1 MGGLISSFIE
11 PFLLM
16 AQKKIYSVA
25 PSQIP
30 NINAL
35 SQEWIRGFYSDGRA
49 RQLALENGFND
60 EHMQAFYELALQ
72 RLDLTDINRYGLLTN
87 NLDEVYNEHYQVA
100 GYNPA
105 LKDIYKQ
112 LMKTQPTIAEAVELR
127 ARGAISEERYIE
139 ICKYANM
146 PPEIAAE
153 MYNLARPLLTAYDI
167 ITVWR
172 RGQITE
178 YERNERIQQ
187 LGYKEED
194 INNLVLLSEYYP
206 SPSDLVTFAVREV
219 YSPEIVEKYGLN
231 EDFPSEFLQ
240 AAFMSGL
247 SETFARQYW
256 AAHWRLPSATQGF
269 EMLHRGIIT
278 HEELTTLLRALDYMP
293 FWRDKLIQVAYNPY
307 TRVDIRRMYAM
318 GILDR
323 DGVYRSYLD
332 IGYDAEHAENLTRFT
347 LGLEAPDVKEMSK
360 GEILR
365 AYKLGTL
372 SRDDSIQRL
381 ERLEYVRTEAEIL
394 LDTAE
399 LEQRNSAVSRAIN
412 NLVSQ
417 YEADLINESELSAA
431 LDALGISYTRRDQA
445 ILEATTSK
453 VTKVKTPTKAELTQM
468 YKKGI
473 INAAE
478 YRSNLELLGYDSVTI
493 ERFILLYSSSMNGST
508 EPSA

>member
-1 MGGLISSFIE
+1 M
-11 PFLLM
+11 
-16 AQKKIYSVA
+16 
-25 PSQIP
+25 
-30 NINAL
+30 
-35 SQEWIRGFYSDGRA
+35 
-49 RQLALENGFND
+49 
-60 EHMQAFYELALQ
+60 
-72 RLDLTDINRYGLLTN
+72 
-87 NLDEVYNEHYQVA
+87 
-100 GYNPA
+100 
-105 LKDIYKQ
+105 
-112 LMKTQPTIAEAVELR
+112 
-127 ARGAISEERYIE
+127 
-139 ICKYANM
+139 
-146 PPEIAAE
+146 
-153 MYNLARPLLTAYDI
+153 
-167 ITVWR
+167 
-172 RGQITE
+172 
-178 YERNERIQQ
+178 
-187 LGYKEED
+187 
-194 INNLVLLSEYYP
+194 
-206 SPSDLVTFAVREV
+206 REV

-332 IGYDAEHAENLTRFT
+332 IGYDAEHAENLTKFT
-347 LGLEAPDVKEMSK
+347 VGLEAPDVKEMSK

-412 NLVSQ
+412 NLVQ
-417 YEADLINESELSAA
+417 QFEADLINESELSAS